1 MSKFGI
7 VTDSVVNSEVEK
19 RWVTTSG
26 AEGSEVSSLGKAG
39 GGVGERSDG
48 DAAITVA
55 SGVDKVRPGVV
66 KVRSEL
72 IQEARSGL
80 GGKVSGGSEVT
91 FRVEAASGMN
101 HGAGLE
107 VTEVTGE
114 PGGSDEAEG
123 SGEGAGGTVRDD
135 VGRSSL
141 RWGHSFLSEPGG
153 GGKTDGPR
161 SVRPTY
167 SRGPPRPSR
176 EELTN
181 EKAQGLVTSWVAGRL
196 QPPPSA
202 PPPHLLQC
210 LQAPPG
216 VLRCA

>member
-26 AEGSEVSSLGKAG
+26 AEGSEVSSLGKVG

-72 IQEARSGL
+72 VQEARSGL

-141 RWGHSFLSEPGG
+141 RWGHSFLSEPGV
-153 GGKTDGPR
+153 GKTDGPR

-176 EELTN
+176 
-181 EKAQGLVTSWVAGRL
+181 KS
-196 QPPPSA
+196 
-202 PPPHLLQC
+202 
-210 LQAPPG
+210 
-216 VLRCA
+216 